1 MPNVLLAAAATT
13 RAFIFW
19 LEAMAQIACLMI
31 ASQVLSGDVVC
42 FVDNCASE
50 HAVVG
55 SQQESRR
62 PVCAGHQSGQL
73 L

>member
-1 MPNVLLAAAATT
+1 MPNVSSAAAATT

-50 HAVVG
+50 HALRKG
-55 SQQESRR
+55 YSKD
-62 PVCAGHQSGQL
+62 PALTNL
-73 L
+73 LGWFW